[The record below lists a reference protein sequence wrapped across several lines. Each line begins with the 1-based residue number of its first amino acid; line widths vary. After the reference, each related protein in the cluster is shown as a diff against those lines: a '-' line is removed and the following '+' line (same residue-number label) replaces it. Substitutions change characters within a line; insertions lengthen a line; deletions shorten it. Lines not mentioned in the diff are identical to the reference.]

1 MKKLF
6 TEEDILRF
14 LYNEMSIRESEA
26 FLDVLY
32 SDEDLWEKFEYF
44 QQTVDTLRP
53 LDLEPSEESLE
64 AVLSF
69 VQDTQPTGQHPKELS
84 ASFPTLSTPA
94 RSHQLVMMAVVLLI
108 TSLVI
113 SGSLLFVSRNQNS
126 IEAKPLGQNVIE
138 ETQPAVQDWDGQ
150 ELNLEI
156 ERIKEGIERLKTPD
170 SGPINEK

>member
-32 SDEDLWEKFEYF
+32 SDEKLWEKFEYF
-44 QQTVDTLRP
+44 QQAVDTLTP

-69 VQDTQPTGQHPKELS
+69 VQDTQATDHSPKELS
-84 ASFPTLSTPA
+84 TSFPTLSTPA
-94 RSHQLVMMAVVLLI
+94 RSHQLVLMAVVLLI

-113 SGSLLFVSRNQNS
+113 SGSLLFVSWDQDN
-126 IEAKPLGQNVIE
+126 IEAQPLGQNVIE
-138 ETQPAVQDWDGQ
+138 EDQPAVQDWEGQ
-150 ELNLEI
+150 ELNREI

-170 SGPINEK
+170 SHP